1 MTTIHPADPG
11 ALDRS
16 VDADRPRV
24 IDFLAP
30 GLGDRSYLVIAGES
44 AVMVDP
50 QRDVDP
56 YLEAAERAGARIT
69 HVLETH
75 IHNDYVS
82 GGLELS
88 RRAGAELVLPS
99 RSEAVYRHTPAGDG
113 DRFETGR
120 VRVRSLHTPGHT
132 LDHTSYLLES
142 EDGQGMLFSGGS
154 LLAGSA
160 GRPDLMGAAY
170 TDRLVAHQFASVRR
184 LATLDPGTILYPTHG
199 AGSFCTASGTRSGAF
214 STIGQ
219 EVATNPALQDA
230 DLLAFR
236 DRQLTGL
243 LRYPAY
249 YPSMA
254 PINRSGPVPLGRPV
268 APPLLS
274 PSGLA
279 SLAAAGVRVVDG
291 RSRAEFA
298 ANHIAGALNVEL
310 GDDFGTYVGWLLP
323 FDAPIALVLDPGQ
336 DAVEAVRQ
344 LARIGFD
351 RVRGVL
357 PGLAAWIAEGRP
369 VEAFRRASVAQLRAS
384 VARGDAPRILDVR
397 QPDEWRGGTIAGSI
411 PRFVADLAE
420 PDAWL
425 PDDGPTWVICASGF
439 RASIA
444 SSLLA
449 AAGREVIA
457 VDGGGVPDVLRAG

>member
-1 MTTIHPADPG
+1 MTTSHPSADAPAG
-11 ALDRS
+11 
-16 VDADRPRV
+16 RPEAARPV
-24 IDFLAP
+24 VLDFLAP
-30 GLGDRSYLVIAGES
+30 GLGDRSYLIVSGGS
-44 AVMVDP
+44 AVMIDP
-50 QRDVDP
+50 QRDIAP
-56 YLEAAERAGARIT
+56 YLDAAEAAGARIT

-88 RRAGAELVLPS
+88 RRVGAELVLPS
-99 RSEAVYRHTPAGDG
+99 RSGAAYPHTAVADETRL
-113 DRFETGR
+113 ETGR

-142 EDGQGMLFSGGS
+142 EDGQGLLFSGGS

-170 TDRLVAHQFASVRR
+170 TDRLVAHQFDSVRR
-184 LATLDPGTILYPTHG
+184 LAALDPGTILYPTHG
-199 AGSFCTASGTRSGAF
+199 AGSFCTASGTRSGGF

-219 EVATNPALQDA
+219 ERLWNPVLQDTE
-230 DLLAFR
+230 LLAFR
-236 DRQLTGL
+236 ERQLTGL

-249 YPSMA
+249 YAHMA
-254 PINRSGPVPLGRPV
+254 PINRSGPAPLGRPV

-279 SLAAAGVRVVDG
+279 SMAAAGLHVVDG
-291 RSRAEFA
+291 RSRADFA
-298 ANHIAGALNVEL
+298 AGHIAGALNVEL

-323 FDAPIALVLDPGQ
+323 FDAPIALVLDPAQ

-351 RVRGVL
+351 TVRGVL
-357 PGLAAWIAEGRP
+357 PGLAAWTAEGRP
-369 VEAFRRASVAQLRAS
+369 VETFGRATVEQLRTAI
-384 VARGDAPRILDVR
+384 ARGDAPRILDVR

-420 PDAWL
+420 PDTWL
-425 PDDGPTWVICASGF
+425 PEGGPTWVICASGF

>member
-1 MTTIHPADPG
+1 VTTTRPTERAPSNDLPHA
-11 ALDRS
+11 A
-16 VDADRPRV
+16 RPRV
-24 IDFLAP
+24 VDFLAP
-30 GLGDRSYLVIAGES
+30 GLGDRSYLVMSGES

-56 YLEAAERAGARIT
+56 YLDAAERAGARIT

-75 IHNDYVS
+75 LHNDYIS

-88 RRAGAELVLPS
+88 RRSGARLVLPS
-99 RSEAVYRHTPAGDG
+99 RSGAAYSHTPMADE

-120 VRVRSLHTPGHT
+120 IRVRSLHTPGHT

-142 EDGQGMLFSGGS
+142 EDGQGLLFSGGS

-170 TDRLVAHQFASVRR
+170 TDRLVAHQFDSVRR
-184 LATLDPGTILYPTHG
+184 LAALDPGTMLYPTHG

-219 EVATNPALQDA
+219 EVDTNPALQDA

-249 YPSMA
+249 YPHMA
-254 PINRSGPVPLGRPV
+254 PINRAGPAPLGRPV
-268 APPLLS
+268 APPRLS
-274 PSGLA
+274 PSDLA
-279 SLAAAGVRVVDG
+279 SLAAAGVAVVDG
-291 RSRAEFA
+291 RSRAAFA
-298 ANHIAGALNVEL
+298 AGHIPGALNVEL

-323 FDAPIALVLDPGQ
+323 FDTPVALVLDPSQ

-351 RVRGVL
+351 AVRGLLV
-357 PGLAAWIAEGRP
+357 GLAAWTAEGRIT
-369 VEAFRRASVAQLRAS
+369 EGFRRATVEQLRTAI
-384 VARGDAPRILDVR
+384 ARGEAPRILDVR

-420 PDAWL
+420 PEAWL
-425 PDDGPTWVICASGF
+425 PEGGPTWVICASGF

-457 VDGGGVPDVLRAG
+457 VDGGGVPDVLRGG

>member
-1 MTTIHPADPG
+1 VTTT
-11 ALDRS
+11 
-16 VDADRPRV
+16 RPIESTPPNGLPQAARPWV

-30 GLGDRSYLVIAGES
+30 GLGDRSYLVVSGES
-44 AVMVDP
+44 AVMIDP

-88 RRAGAELVLPS
+88 RRAGAQLVLPS
-99 RSEAVYRHTPAGDG
+99 RSGATYGHLPAADE

-120 VRVRSLHTPGHT
+120 IHIRSLSTPGHT
-132 LDHTSYLLES
+132 LDHTSYLIDS
-142 EDGQGMLFSGGS
+142 EDGQGLLFSGGS

-184 LATLDPGTILYPTHG
+184 LAALDPGTILYPTHG

-219 EVATNPALQDA
+219 EVGSNPALLDTE
-230 DLLAFR
+230 LLPFR
-236 DRQLTGL
+236 ERQLTGL

-249 YPSMA
+249 YPHMA
-254 PINRSGPVPLGRPV
+254 PINRSGPAPLGRPV
-268 APPLLS
+268 APPRLS
-274 PSGLA
+274 PAGLA
-279 SLAAAGVRVVDG
+279 SLAGAGVHVVDG
-291 RSRAEFA
+291 RSRAAFA
-298 ANHIAGALNVEL
+298 AGHIPGALNVEL
-310 GDDFGTYVGWLLP
+310 SDDFGTYVGWLLP
-323 FDAPIALVLDPGQ
+323 FDAPIALVLDPAQ
-336 DAVEAVRQ
+336 DVVEAVRQ

-351 RVRGVL
+351 SVRGVL
-357 PGLAAWIAEGRP
+357 LGLAAWIAEGRGL
-369 VEAFRRASVAQLRAS
+369 EGFRRATVEQLRTAI
-384 VARGDAPRILDVR
+384 AREEAPRVLDVR
-397 QPDEWRGGTIAGSI
+397 QPDEWRGGIIAGSI

-420 PDAWL
+420 PDTWL
-425 PDDGPTWVICASGF
+425 PPGGPVWVVCASGF

-457 VDGGGVPDVLRAG
+457 VDGGGVPDVVRAG